1 MKRLDCVP
9 VKRVLDWRA
18 LAEIAA
24 EHGAVLLPLSAIPDN
39 NTAHASLHRF
49 GMGVYR
55 AENEAGEHV
64 GWRVAPL
71 SRKNRRTK

>member
-9 VKRVLDWRA
+9 VKRMLDWRA
-18 LAEIAA
+18 LADIAK
-24 EHGAVLLPLSAIPDN
+24 EHGAVLLPLGAIPDN

-49 GMGVYR
+49 GMGVYQ
-55 AENEAGEHV
+55 AQNEAGEIV

-71 SRKNRRTK
+71 IRKNKARK